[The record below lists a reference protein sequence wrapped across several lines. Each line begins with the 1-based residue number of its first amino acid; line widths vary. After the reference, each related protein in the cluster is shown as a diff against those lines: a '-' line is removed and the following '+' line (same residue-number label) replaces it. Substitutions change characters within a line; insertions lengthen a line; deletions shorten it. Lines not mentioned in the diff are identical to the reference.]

1 MKREQ
6 SWANLPNHVG
16 KKSILITSVSAPSI
30 SNGILWSELFFTQI
44 NPWIKFNTD
53 QNVEVNFGFHA
64 VKQVVA
70 GPESRRRCHVTGDK
84 LFTTRQ
90 EKHR

>member
-1 MKREQ
+1 M
-6 SWANLPNHVG
+6 G
-16 KKSILITSVSAPSI
+16 KKSILITSVSALSI
-30 SNGILWSELFFTQI
+30 SNGILWSEPFFTQI

-70 GPESRRRCHVTGDK
+70 DPESRRRCHVTSGVQIPSLSWDWWQT
-84 LFTTRQ
+84 FHNAPGET
-90 EKHR
+90 